1 MKFKASVGKIPNGR
15 DIQLDVLIDDSRR
28 ALLVLYL
35 VFVYDHHLAKVLR
48 VYVRLYL
55 VAHVCRFQS
64 RRDVIRVEIWV
75 TFKVFDAE
83 KENGGKKCLS
93 KSDISPH
100 YAFCF
105 IPRLDCLSS

>member
-75 TFKVFDAE
+75 IFKVFGVE
-83 KENGGKKCLS
+83 KENGEKRLS

-105 IPRLDCLSS
+105 TPRLDSLSS